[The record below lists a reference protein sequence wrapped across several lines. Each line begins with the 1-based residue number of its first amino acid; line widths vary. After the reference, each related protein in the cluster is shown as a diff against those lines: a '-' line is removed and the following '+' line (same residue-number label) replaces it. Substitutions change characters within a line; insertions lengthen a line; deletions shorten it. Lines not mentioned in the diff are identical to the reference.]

1 MLRHLPRLVAGV
13 NDALGCD
20 RLRRGDLALLQPY
33 QPSLSAAWL
42 FQRCTS
48 KSPSLKPP

>member
-13 NDALGCD
+13 DDALRCE

-42 FQRCTS
+42 FQRCDH
-48 KSPSLKPP
+48 